1 MFTQIE
7 EKVENA
13 NTEASNEI
21 KTAPTKKETV
31 PFINKYENI
40 KTTNSVTINKL
51 DLLLE
56 KEKITNKSDQW
67 NKIDK
72 TVKTQILHSY
82 AEKYGADNKIPA
94 KEIKNLKQFFSDSL
108 NKGKLHKN
116 KDVTYSRDTQQI
128 LSIPALH
135 FNTDKKKFTLKIVD
149 TKRVSTLKSLT
160 PKRNV
165 NNS

>member
-1 MFTQIE
+1 MAIGITQR
-7 EKVENA
+7 
-13 NTEASNEI
+13 NT
-21 KTAPTKKETV
+21 TFFHKETQ
-31 PFINKYENI
+31 
-40 KTTNSVTINKL
+40 
-51 DLLLE
+51 E

-128 LSIPALH
+128 LSIPAVH

>member
-1 MFTQIE
+1 MDKNQNGR
-7 EKVENA
+7 KNNVDQ
-13 NTEASNEI
+13 NTEIFPKLCSQ
-21 KTAPTKKETV
+21 KCGL
-31 PFINKYENI
+31 
-40 KTTNSVTINKL
+40 TNGSMAI
-51 DLLLE
+51 
-56 KEKITNKSDQW
+56 
-67 NKIDK
+67 
-72 TVKTQILHSY
+72 
-82 AEKYGADNKIPA
+82 DNKIPA

-135 FNTDKKKFTLKIVD
+135 FNRDKKKFTLKIVD

-165 NNS
+165 NNSWDKID

>member
-21 KTAPTKKETV
+21 KTAPKKKETV

-149 TKRVSTLKSLT
+149 AKRVSTLKSLT